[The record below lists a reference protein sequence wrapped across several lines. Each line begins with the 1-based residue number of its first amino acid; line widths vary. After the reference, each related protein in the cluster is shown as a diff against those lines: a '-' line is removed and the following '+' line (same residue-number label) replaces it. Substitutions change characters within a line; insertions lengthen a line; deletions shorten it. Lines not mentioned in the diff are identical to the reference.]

1 MIQINLIQKRLLSEL
16 YNEMPYSSKTL
27 GNLLGVSD
35 RTIRNEIIKLNE
47 VLKDH
52 GAQIAAKARTG
63 CELEVTDRAAFSK
76 FCTQK
81 PEWLLTTRDSFGL
94 LCRFEIIFLHFEP
107 SFEMKALP
115 LRQL

>member
-76 FCTQK
+76 FCAQLGIDSEYMTRI
-81 PEWLLTTRDSFGL
+81 PEYLQLA
-94 LCRFEIIFLHFEP
+94 H
-107 SFEMKALP
+107 ALIRQTWRRCTIRI
-115 LRQL
+115 LRP